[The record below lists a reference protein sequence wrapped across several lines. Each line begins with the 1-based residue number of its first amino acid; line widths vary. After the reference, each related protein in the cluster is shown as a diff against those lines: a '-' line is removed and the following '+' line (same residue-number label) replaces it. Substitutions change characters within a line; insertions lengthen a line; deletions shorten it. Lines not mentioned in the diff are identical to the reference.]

1 MTMLSFEVAS
11 KRVAEDLE
19 RAENLANELQRAIAQ
34 LQLSM
39 MNLRIDTGIAAYEGQ
54 LSVVRVQEAQS
65 KAVALQSDLLKAHKG
80 LRSDFTRITMV
91 PDDRDRCP
99 TQGTVPKIREVA

>member
-1 MTMLSFEVAS
+1 MLTLEAAS
-11 KRVAEDLE
+11 QRIAADLE
-19 RAENLANELQRAIAQ
+19 KAETLANELQRAIAQ

-39 MNLRIDTGIAAYEGQ
+39 MNLRIDTDIAPYEGQ
-54 LSVVRVQEAQS
+54 VSVIRVQEAQS

-99 TQGTVPKIREVA
+99 TETFATRARDAA

>member
-1 MTMLSFEVAS
+1 MLTFEAAS
-11 KRVAEDLE
+11 QRIAADLE
-19 RAENLANELQRAIAQ
+19 QAEILANELQRAIAR

-39 MNLRIDTGIAAYEGQ
+39 MNLRLDTDIAPYEGQ
-54 LSVVRVQEAQS
+54 ASVIRVQEAQS

-99 TQGTVPKIREVA
+99 AEPFTTGARDAA

>member
-1 MTMLSFEVAS
+1 MLSFEVAS

-99 TQGTVPKIREVA
+99 TEGTDTNIRKVA

>member
-1 MTMLSFEVAS
+1 MLTIETAS
-11 KRVAEDLE
+11 RRVTADLDK
-19 RAENLANELQRAIAQ
+19 AENLANELQRAIAQ

-39 MNLRIDTGIAAYEGQ
+39 MNLRIDTDIAPYEGQ
-54 LSVVRVQEAQS
+54 VSVVRVQQAQA

-91 PDDRDRCP
+91 PDDGDPCP
-99 TQGTVPKIREVA
+99 TRRTTGEMSIAA